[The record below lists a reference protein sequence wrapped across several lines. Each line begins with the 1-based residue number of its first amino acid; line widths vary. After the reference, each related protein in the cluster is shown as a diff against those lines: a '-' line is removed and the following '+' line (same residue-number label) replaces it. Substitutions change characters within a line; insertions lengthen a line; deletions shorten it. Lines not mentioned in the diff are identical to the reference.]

1 MKTLLVANRG
11 EIACRIM
18 RTAKKLGLRTVAVY
32 SEADANA
39 LHVRSADAAYC
50 VGPAP
55 ALQSYLKIPAL
66 IEAIKAT
73 GADAVHPGY
82 GFLSENEGFA
92 AAVVAA
98 GAIWV
103 GPDAQAIRVMGSKIE
118 AKRTVAKAGTP
129 IVPGYNGDDQ
139 SDATLLAEAA
149 RTGYPL
155 LIKASAG
162 GGGKGMRVVRS
173 ADGFTDALAGAKRE
187 AKNAFNDDRV
197 LLERYLTAPKHVEVQ
212 VLADCYGH
220 TLYLH
225 ERDCSVQR
233 RHQKVIEEAPGP
245 TIDPMLRKSLGE
257 AAVAAAKS
265 VNYVGAGTVEFI
277 AEGGE
282 FYFMEMNTRL
292 QVEHPVTEAITGLDL
307 VEWQLRI
314 AAGERLTL
322 QQDEVRLNGH
332 AVEARIYAENPAKRF
347 LPSTGKLLKVEFPI
361 GVRVD
366 AGVETGDAVGIHYD
380 PMIAKVI
387 AHGATRQEALGRL
400 RSALASTRISG
411 LSHNTGY
418 LVRAL
423 ATPDFVAGTYTTGFC
438 DAHHEELVSVDQTPA
453 LKAAALA
460 AVGLSRSVVHP
471 TSQYRIDSAWGRV
484 DDFTPNLEPQVTC
497 RLAYAGETHVVEL
510 SSSTGRLTSM
520 WSEVADPNAVQ
531 LTFEHEGLNQRALV
545 LRSGP
550 DLHVMLG
557 GDTWVV
563 RDLDNDIDRFVV
575 LGGVMG
581 GIVAPLPGQV
591 LEVRVKAGDRVR
603 SGDVLVIVEAMKM
616 EHQVRAPQDGVVE
629 SVGCVQGGRVEE
641 GTVLVSLSDQP

>member
-18 RTAKKLGLRTVAVY
+18 RTAKRLGIRTVAVY
-32 SEADANA
+32 SDADAGA
-39 LHVRSADAAYC
+39 MHVRAADVAYN

-66 IEAIKAT
+66 LDAIKAT

-82 GFLSENEGFA
+82 GFLSENEEFA
-92 AAVVAA
+92 AAVIAA
-98 GAIWV
+98 GARWV
-103 GPDAQAIRVMGSKIE
+103 GPDAEAIRVMGSKIE
-118 AKRTVAKAGTP
+118 AKRTVVRAGTP

-139 SDATLLAEAA
+139 SDTTLIAEAE

-162 GGGKGMRVVRS
+162 GGGKGMRIVRS
-173 ADGFTDALAGAKRE
+173 ADGFLEALQGARRE
-187 AKNAFNDDRV
+187 ARNAFNDDRV
-197 LLERYLTAPKHVEVQ
+197 LIERYLTAPKHIEVQ
-212 VLADCYGH
+212 VLADRYGH

-245 TIDPMLRKSLGE
+245 TIDAALRKRLGE

-322 QQDEVRLNGH
+322 RQEDVRLEGH
-332 AVEARIYAENPAKRF
+332 AIEARVYAENPARRF
-347 LPSTGKLLKVEFPI
+347 LPSTGKLLHVQFPP
-361 GVRVD
+361 GVRID
-366 AGVETGDAVGIHYD
+366 AGVETGDSVGIHYD

-387 AHGATRQEALGRL
+387 VHGSTRQEAMGRL
-400 RSALASTRISG
+400 QAALSATRIAG

-423 ATPDFVAGTYTTGFC
+423 QTADFSGGAYTTGFC
-438 DAHHEELVSVDQTPA
+438 DSNHAALVIADEPA
-453 LKAAALA
+453 ALQAAACAKGHLIGGNA
-460 AVGLSRSVVHP
+460 TQGGWDR
-471 TSQYRIDSAWGRV
+471 QDG
-484 DDFTPNLEPQVTC
+484 FTPNLTSVRDFRFALNGEAHTVALPADQSAAAC
-497 RLAYAGETHVVEL
+497 RFIEQDRVEL
-510 SSSTGRLTSM
+510 SFRQGTDNHHAT
-520 WSEVADPNAVQ
+520 
-531 LTFEHEGLNQRALV
+531 V
-545 LRSGP
+545 LKVGA
-550 DLHVMLG
+550 DLHVMLR
-557 GDTWVV
+557 GDTFVV
-563 RDLDNDIDRFVV
+563 RDLDSDIDRFVV
-575 LGGVMG
+575 GGSAMG

-591 LEVRVKAGDRVR
+591 LEVRVKPGDQVR

-616 EHQVRAPQDGVVE
+616 EHQVRAPEEGVVE
-629 SVGCVQGGRVEE
+629 AVHCSAGNRVEE
-641 GTVLVSLSDQP
+641 GVVLISLKSEG